1 MFVGSVWM
9 GTMLKKDN
17 NDVDVS
23 IGASEMEGSG
33 TGCSD
38 DRGGGVPVLVAGVS
52 KGQS

>member
-23 IGASEMEGSG
+23 IGASEMKGSG